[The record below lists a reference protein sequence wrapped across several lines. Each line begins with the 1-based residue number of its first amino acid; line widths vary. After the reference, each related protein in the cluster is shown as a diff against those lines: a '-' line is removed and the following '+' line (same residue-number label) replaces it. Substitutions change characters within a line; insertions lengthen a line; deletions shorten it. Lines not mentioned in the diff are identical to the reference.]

1 MAEVEERIGR
11 IKNHKGVK
19 GLLIV
24 DENGKFLRSTMTNN
38 NDTAPKQYAQKVTEL
53 AKKARSVVR
62 DIDPTNDLT
71 FFRVRSKRQEILV
84 APDKNLF
91 LIVIQT
97 PYEEGE
103 WAENIR
109 IYYKWIMQGV
119 KVIKQHF

>member
-1 MAEVEERIGR
+1 M
-11 IKNHKGVK
+11 
-19 GLLIV
+19 
-24 DENGKFLRSTMTNN
+24 
-38 NDTAPKQYAQKVTEL
+38 
-53 AKKARSVVR
+53 R

-103 WAENIR
+103 WQSKKLD
-109 IYYKWIMQGV
+109 YSSKTTTL
-119 KVIKQHF
+119 

>member
-1 MAEVEERIGR
+1 MAEEKERIGG

-19 GLLIV
+19 GIMIV
-24 DENGKFLRSTMTNN
+24 YEIGKIIRSTMVNN
-38 NDTAPKQYAQKVTEL
+38 HDTAPKQYAQKVTEL
-53 AKKARSVVR
+53 AKKARSVIR

-71 FFRVRSKRQEILV
+71 FFRIRSKRQEILV

-103 WAENIR
+103 
-109 IYYKWIMQGV
+109 
-119 KVIKQHF
+119 